1 MRRSSKRDKSKMESL
16 ITSPA
21 VKSFVSGSVSGFTS
35 TVVFQPFDLVKT
47 RIQTAAMNHSQAMG
61 PSQAIHAATAEV
73 RPSTKT
79 GRLSI
84 IGVVADV
91 VRTERVR
98 GLWKGV
104 TASVVRTVPGVGLYF
119 SVLHTMKTNLDISQP
134 TALQNLV
141 IGGGSR
147 TIAGSILLPFTV
159 IKTRYES
166 GFFGYTGVTNA
177 FFAIY
182 RKEGVRGL
190 WSGMCATVL
199 RDAPF
204 SGLYLMFY
212 NQTKISAVEKRQS
225 LAPWLPVPTLHFL
238 CGIWAGFLASIVTQ
252 PPDVIKTHMQLNPT
266 RHHKVTRTI
275 VFIYRNSGT
284 IGFFSGLVPRTMRR
298 TLMAATAWTVYEQL
312 MSWIGMK

>member
-1 MRRSSKRDKSKMESL
+1 MRKKPEREKSTMESL
-16 ITSPA
+16 IASPV
-21 VKSFVSGSVSGFTS
+21 VKSFISGSLSGFTS

-47 RIQTAAMNHSQAMG
+47 RIQTAALKPAHV
-61 PSQAIHAATAEV
+61 IHTASAEV
-73 RPSTKT
+73 RPFAKPS
-79 GRLSI
+79 RISML
-84 IGVVADV
+84 GVVIDV
-91 VRTERVR
+91 VKTERVR

-104 TASVVRTVPGVGLYF
+104 TPSVARTVPGVGLYF
-119 SVLHTMKTNLDISQP
+119 SVLHTVKAKLDITQP
-134 TALQNLV
+134 TAMQNLI

-159 IKTRYES
+159 IKARYES

-182 RKEGVRGL
+182 RQEGVRGL

-212 NQTKISAVEKRQS
+212 NQAKITAIEKRPS
-225 LAPWLPVPTLHFL
+225 VAPWLPVPTLHFL
-238 CGIWAGFLASIVTQ
+238 CGIWAGFLASVVTQ
-252 PPDVIKTHMQLNPT
+252 PPDVIKTHMQLNPR
-266 RHHKVTRTI
+266 RHRKVTRTI
-275 VFIYRNSGT
+275 VFVYRSSGFS
-284 IGFFSGLVPRTMRR
+284 GFFRGLVPRTMRR

-312 MSWIGMK
+312 MSLVSLK